1 MNTLNLLC
9 FLLLLVPPL
18 RLASKQYSDG
28 AFEVQERD
36 DEDSNG
42 RKKAT
47 SNVDAFGAEGD
58 GVSDDT
64 KVARGKSCSFG
75 FILILRFFVFL

>member
-1 MNTLNLLC
+1 MLKIMNTLNLLC
-9 FLLLLVPPL
+9 FLLLLVLPL

-28 AFEVQERD
+28 LDEGAFEVQETD
-36 DEDSNG
+36 DEDSYG

-64 KVARGKSCSFG
+64 KVARKK
-75 FILILRFFVFL
+75 L